1 MNFEQMKKIG
11 AVTAIGALLML
22 VMACALEG
30 EAATL
35 KPGSGDGIA
44 TDPQLPAHYG
54 GFGHSQGRSID
65 ESPAIWVTGEGKVS
79 IEPEL
84 AVLDLGVEVTM
95 ETVAAARDKAA
106 TAMDAVM
113 TALESNGVEEKDIQ
127 TRNFDIRPRYEWQ
140 EVVENGTR
148 SSRDVLVGYRVSNRL
163 TAKVRDLD
171 EVSTVIDEVISAGG
185 DSIRFRDLTFTVE
198 DVTPL
203 LGELREDAVS
213 DAKAKAQHFAD
224 ISRVT
229 LGRLIYMAEPGAGQR
244 GGDVFV
250 RSQSFALESAA
261 AAAPPTGVS
270 GGELQV
276 TLNIQVAYAIW

>member
-1 MNFEQMKKIG
+1 MNFEQVKKIG
-11 AVTAIGALLML
+11 AVAGIGALLML

-30 EAATL
+30 EAATMQ
-35 KPGSGDGIA
+35 PGSGDDIT
-44 TDPQLPAHYG
+44 TDPQAPAHYG
-54 GFGHSQGRSID
+54 GFGPSGGRSID
-65 ESPAIWVTGEGKVS
+65 ESPAIWVTGEGKVT
-79 IEPEL
+79 IDPEL
-84 AVLDLGVEVTM
+84 AVLDLGVEVTK
-95 ETVAAARDKAA
+95 ETVAAARDQAA

-113 TALESNGVEEKDIQ
+113 MALKSNGVEEKDIQ

-171 EVSTVIDEVISAGG
+171 EVSTVIDEVITAGG
-185 DSIRFRDLTFTVE
+185 DSIRFRDLRFTVE
-198 DVTPL
+198 DVSPL
-203 LGELREDAVS
+203 LGQLREDAVT

-224 ISRVT
+224 VSNVT
-229 LGRLIYMAEPGAGQR
+229 LGRLIYMAEPGAGER

-250 RSQSFALESAA
+250 RSQSFALEAA
-261 AAAPPTGVS
+261 AAAPPTGIS

-276 TLNIQVAYAIW
+276 TLSIQVAYAIW

>member
-1 MNFEQMKKIG
+1 MNLKTAKKIG
-11 AVTAIGALLML
+11 AVTIIGALLVL

-30 EAATL
+30 EAATVD
-35 KPGSGDGIA
+35 PGSIDSV
-44 TDPQLPAHYG
+44 TTVPQPPAHYG
-54 GFGHSQGRSID
+54 GFGSSQGRSIN
-65 ESPAIWVTGEGKVS
+65 ESPAIWVTGEGKVA

-95 ETVAAARDKAA
+95 ETVASARDEAAR
-106 TAMDAVM
+106 AMDAVM
-113 TALESNGVEEKDIQ
+113 TALKSNDVDEKDIQ
-127 TRNFDIRPRYEWQ
+127 TRNFDIRPRYEWR
-140 EVVENGTR
+140 EVTENGTR

-171 EVSTVIDEVISAGG
+171 EVSTVIDEVITAGG

-198 DVTPL
+198 DVSPL
-203 LGELREDAVS
+203 LGQLREDAVS

-229 LGRLIYMAEPGAGQR
+229 LGRLIYMAEPGAGQQ

-250 RSQSFALESAA
+250 RSQSFALEAA
-261 AAAPPTGVS
+261 AAQPPTGVS

-276 TLNIQVAYAIW
+276 TLSIQVAYAIW

>member
-1 MNFEQMKKIG
+1 MNFKQIRKIG
-11 AVTAIGALLML
+11 LVTAIGVLLVL

-35 KPGSGDGIA
+35 QPGSGDDIT
-44 TDPQLPAHYG
+44 TDSQAPAHYG
-54 GFGHSQGRSID
+54 GFGSSQGRSIN
-65 ESPAIWVTGEGKVS
+65 ESPAIWVTGEGKVA

-84 AVLDLGVEVTM
+84 AVLDLSVEVTM
-95 ETVAAARDKAA
+95 ETVASARDEAAR
-106 TAMDAVM
+106 AMDAVM
-113 TALESNGVEEKDIQ
+113 TALKSNDVDEKDIQ
-127 TRNFDIRPRYEWQ
+127 TRNFDIRPRYEWR
-140 EVVENGTR
+140 EVTENGTR

-171 EVSTVIDEVISAGG
+171 EVSTVIDEVITAGG

-198 DVTPL
+198 DVSPL
-203 LGELREDAVS
+203 LGQLREDAVN

-229 LGRLIYMAEPGAGQR
+229 LGRLLYMAEPGAGQR

-250 RSQSFALESAA
+250 RSQSYALEAA
-261 AAAPPTGVS
+261 AAAPPTGIS

-276 TLNIQVAYAIW
+276 TLSIQVAYAIW

>member
-44 TDPQLPAHYG
+44 TDPQPPAHYG

-171 EVSTVIDEVISAGG
+171 EVSTVIDEVITAGG
-185 DSIRFRDLTFTVE
+185 DAIRFRDLTFTVE
-198 DVTPL
+198 DTSPL
-203 LGELREDAVS
+203 LDQLREDAVN
-213 DAKAKAQHFAD
+213 DAKTKARHFAD
-224 ISRVT
+224 LSGMT
-229 LGRLIYMAEPGAGQR
+229 LGRLIYMAEPGAGR
-244 GGDVFV
+244 PSGGVFV
-250 RSQSFALESAA
+250 ESQAYALEAA
-261 AAAPPTGVS
+261 ASAPRTGVS

-276 TLNIQVAYAIW
+276 SLNIQVAFAIY

>member
-1 MNFEQMKKIG
+1 MKLKQIRKIG
-11 AVTAIGALLML
+11 LVTAIGVLLVL

-35 KPGSGDGIA
+35 QPGSGDDIT
-44 TDPQLPAHYG
+44 TDSQAPAHYG
-54 GFGHSQGRSID
+54 GFGSSQGRSIN
-65 ESPAIWVTGEGKVS
+65 ESPAIWVTGEGKVA

-84 AVLDLGVEVTM
+84 AVLDLSVEVTM
-95 ETVAAARDKAA
+95 ETVASARDEAAR
-106 TAMDAVM
+106 AMDAVM
-113 TALESNGVEEKDIQ
+113 TALKSNDVDEKDIQ
-127 TRNFDIRPRYEWQ
+127 TRNFDIRPRYEWR
-140 EVVENGTR
+140 EVTENGTR

-171 EVSTVIDEVISAGG
+171 EVSTVIDEVITAGG

-198 DVTPL
+198 DVSPL
-203 LGELREDAVS
+203 LGQLREDAVN

-229 LGRLIYMAEPGAGQR
+229 LGRLLYMAEPGAGQR

-250 RSQSFALESAA
+250 RSQSYALEAA
-261 AAAPPTGVS
+261 AAAPPTGIS

-276 TLNIQVAYAIW
+276 TLSIQVAYAIW

>member
-1 MNFEQMKKIG
+1 MNFKQIRKIG
-11 AVTAIGALLML
+11 AVTIIGALLVL

-35 KPGSGDGIA
+35 QPGSGDDIT
-44 TDPQLPAHYG
+44 TDSQAPAHYG
-54 GFGHSQGRSID
+54 GFGSSQGRSIN
-65 ESPAIWVTGEGKVS
+65 ESPAIWVTGEGKVA

-84 AVLDLGVEVTM
+84 AVLDLSVEVTM
-95 ETVAAARDKAA
+95 ETVASARDEAAR
-106 TAMDAVM
+106 AMDAVM
-113 TALESNGVEEKDIQ
+113 TALKSNDVDEKDIQ
-127 TRNFDIRPRYEWQ
+127 TRNFDIRPRYEWR
-140 EVVENGTR
+140 EVTENGTR

-171 EVSTVIDEVISAGG
+171 EVSTVIDEVITAGG

-198 DVTPL
+198 DVSPL
-203 LGELREDAVS
+203 LGQLREDAVN

-229 LGRLIYMAEPGAGQR
+229 LGRLLYMAEPGAGQR

-261 AAAPPTGVS
+261 AAPPTGIS

-276 TLNIQVAYAIW
+276 TLSIQVAYAIW

>member
-1 MNFEQMKKIG
+1 MNFRRVRTFG
-11 AVTAIGALLML
+11 AVVGIGALLML

-44 TDPQLPAHYG
+44 TDPQPPAHYG
-54 GFGHSQGRSID
+54 GFGSSGGRSID

-171 EVSTVIDEVISAGG
+171 EVSTVIDEVITAGG
-185 DSIRFRDLTFTVE
+185 DAIRFRDLTFTVE
-198 DVTPL
+198 DTSPL
-203 LGELREDAVS
+203 LDQLREDAVN
-213 DAKAKAQHFAD
+213 DAKTKARHFAD
-224 ISRVT
+224 LSGMT
-229 LGRLIYMAEPGAGQR
+229 LGRLIYMAEPGAGR
-244 GGDVFV
+244 PSGGVFV
-250 RSQSFALESAA
+250 ESQAYALEAA
-261 AAAPPTGVS
+261 ASAPRTGVS

-276 TLNIQVAYAIW
+276 SLNIQVAFAIY